1 MSSLRNI
8 ATTFFILSFNSFVLS
23 QVTDSHGGDFVV
35 VTGTTTYESLPFI
48 ETFSDE
54 NGPGQKFNT
63 WVSAQWSSYTS
74 TTDDYDCV
82 NSPCTGDDEYE
93 SFLTPP
99 DSFMLQPP
107 HNNSVNVWEY
117 YNSAP
122 DWSANPVAYFKYSRT
137 RNYSTSMYSPL
148 INISNFSDLKISFDM
163 HFHAY
168 EQTTTNEYLNI
179 EYSTGSGWE
188 SALTFLADAD
198 LGAVSIP
205 WGNNSFFLTGLRD
218 LDTLQIR
225 FRTSG
230 TYSYNIN
237 YWYIDNVKVYGAPV
251 LSTVSISGPAEN
263 PGGAINYDV
272 VTITMESNTD
282 LIAAPTVIINGE
294 IVDDPTFDGTDY
306 TATRIISDSDPEGP
320 ILFSIDFTS
329 ADNIQGQTVRE
340 TTNNSKVIVDRVGP
354 DDYDDDN
361 IFTEGGNEIT
371 QIWNSTNTSLD
382 VTLTLPPDTAITDF
396 NVLDGWSRYY
406 NDQSGNVTSHGT
418 NNLQLNTLTL
428 EVWTKVLSADTYDG
442 MVAYGQDVDASESGY
457 GFIYFNGLWLFYL
470 ITDDMVASN
479 PDDGNSNDWFSNPA
493 TSIQNGVWT
502 HLAGTYDGSVIKL
515 FKDGVLVSSLNQTGN
530 VDYDNIDLT
539 EFFIGKF
546 KYENGGDGGFEYFD
560 GYVSEVRVWN
570 YARSQEKIAGF
581 RSWTL
586 NGDEPGLV
594 SYWKMA
600 EGTGIVLTDE
610 TDNSNGTCPSSGWE
624 NNAPPTLINPDLLD
638 PVYDPEALVGA
649 NVILGASVNGSEY
662 ADFGINNQITQND
675 LTGEMT
681 ASTSADYLENIPGFS
696 EGVVLQL
703 GTKVIDNAGNETI
716 STPSTDT
723 LLVKQNIDPATDV
736 SITSDNQFTG
746 YAKPGDTVTLSF
758 TTPEEIDS
766 LLTVTIQA
774 VTADN
779 ITNVGNV
786 YSATAVFDTSYTP
799 GLVAFEIIYKDLF
812 GNPDTV
818 TAVTDG
824 SGVIYDRTAPII
836 SSVTTYSS
844 NSYNTH
850 YATIDQETGLGDTVY
865 VRLDASERLRPGM
878 GNWAPNIF
886 GIESTLIS
894 SNNDSTYTAYK
905 VIDTDDPCAHILGN
919 VGTTIDFDFTFMDFA
934 GNVGTKAGT
943 TSVKCDI
950 TPPFPDTTGTVVP
963 TGGTVANRFWHSTNT
978 GLSVTIPIANDPTLL
993 GGLAQ
998 PFVIFNNGMGWEA
1011 PEQQLS
1017 PPLDPST
1024 FEINPE
1030 LELPINFTID
1040 FTDTVFENTDDY
1052 ADSFS
1057 VEFHSKI
1064 WDLAY
1069 NMTVLTTSA
1078 SILKIDTYAPTL
1090 EEKEIYSTND
1100 DTARAIM
1107 GDTVYVEFEGQSE
1120 GIDTVDATIGGQP
1133 IDGYEHLN
1141 GLRSRVWRRMT
1152 GAETEGVLPFSIA
1165 GGDTA
1170 RNMSPTYT
1178 EVDNGSSVDFSSA
1191 GPEIL
1196 FASIKSNNANGDT
1209 LARPGDVISVEIRTD
1224 MPILLDSA
1232 AIIFGQI
1239 DTTQDSPGNNQY
1251 LYSIEA
1257 DTIDTVGIVQFSI
1270 DHTDLN
1276 GNEYDNINNSDITDT
1291 SYVRFDGTVP
1301 RLEDVTIIS
1310 TCADPNVADSADTIN
1325 LTFLID
1331 EAVSDSS
1338 VTILDNPANSITSLG
1353 NNTFRASYTVTGSE
1367 QEGAVA
1373 FDISVTD
1380 LAGNSASIDSTSDNS
1395 YVVYDQNPPSNFT
1408 VGQVISAG
1416 GDTVLPGYWNS
1427 TNESLL
1433 VTVPIENNDNSLI
1446 NGAVQV
1452 LVSFDGSDTLE
1463 IGDSETI
1470 TRIDTPK
1477 VITISDDD
1485 FEDSQHFAH
1494 GTTALF
1500 TARIN
1505 DFAGYTTIGT
1515 ASNDQLQIDQIL
1527 PYIDSIWVESD
1538 NDDSSMAKYQDTVS
1552 IKFRAQEGLRMP
1564 YVIMAEDTAIYKD
1577 EDDRIWTFE
1586 KEMDSSDAQGIIGFY
1601 FTLMD
1606 SAGNTSAAPYT
1617 QTTDGSRVLY
1627 DYTVP
1632 FISYIN
1638 EGSFEE
1644 DLNYVA
1650 TADTL
1655 RLVIDGADL
1664 LSGLSGFKFCIG
1676 TPDTTTIDWTFI
1688 DWTFTNGLVDTLVHE
1703 LTTGSDSILQNNSKY
1718 FTRAI
1723 AIDRAGNE
1731 SEEFFDSTGF
1741 WVDLE
1746 KPNKGK
1752 IKDGLGE
1759 DYAVDWTIDSTSL
1772 DVHWIEFTDNQV
1784 IGSYELSVSVINED
1798 TTVEEVLDW
1807 FIVDTLA
1814 DSATITGLGL
1824 QRNKKYFVGLR
1835 AVDMAGNKSDT
1846 AQTNGIQFDNQ
1857 PARIDTVT
1865 PSVNSYLDVSSK
1877 QEIRFKFNKKLFSYK
1892 FSLENIDANTISYND
1907 SLINGDSTV
1916 SINLQ
1921 DTLLTAD
1928 TLYFNFD
1935 SVTSLNRMVTD
1946 ETITLYST
1954 LWGDLDSNRVLDV
1967 ADVVRFNT
1975 HWPNVDLAPVE
1986 HEPPHYAPNLDS
1998 TANLEDLYIFSRM
2011 WNWYYKTNISTMLMN
2026 SGNNVDLSATYNG
2039 GQLRIQLPENTS
2051 AGQIIFTD
2059 LNYDIIN
2066 VSGSSSSVQ
2075 HFVLVNEDS
2084 LISVKAYTF
2093 ATLGETMDSVFVI
2106 DMILNT
2112 ETDYNQGLQ
2121 VRFYDQEGK
2130 EILAGTTLL
2139 KIIPVPARYALG
2151 QNYPN
2156 PFNPNTTIRFELP
2169 EDAHTRIAI
2178 YDLLGREIVLLENR
2192 PFNAGYHQVVW
2203 QGRDTYGNAVP
2214 SGMYFYRMEAN
2225 GFSSTRK
2232 MVFLK

>member
-1 MSSLRNI
+1 MNSSRNI
-8 ATTFFILSFNSFVLS
+8 AVTFFILSFNSFVLS

-48 ETFSDE
+48 ETFLNED
-54 NGPGQKFNT
+54 GPGQEFNS
-63 WVSAQWSSYTS
+63 WVSAQWGNSYTS

-82 NSPCTGDDEYE
+82 ASPCTGNDEYV

-107 HNNSVNVWEY
+107 NNTSVNVWKY

-122 DWSANPVAYFKYSRT
+122 SWSDDPVAYFAYSYM

-148 INISNFSDLKISFDM
+148 LNISDFSDLKISFDM
-163 HFHAY
+163 HFDAWAG
-168 EQTTTNEYLNI
+168 TSTNEYLYI
-179 EYSTGSGWE
+179 EYCTGSGWE
-188 SALTFLADAD
+188 NALTFLADAE
-198 LGAVSIP
+198 LGAVDIP
-205 WGNNSFFLTGLRD
+205 WGNNSFFLQGLGD
-218 LDTLQIR
+218 IDTLQLR

-230 TYSYNIN
+230 TFSYNIN
-237 YWYIDNVKVYGAPV
+237 FWYVDNVEVYGAPMLNSV
-251 LSTVSISGPAEN
+251 NITGPPEN
-263 PGGAINYDV
+263 PNGAINEDV
-272 VTITMESNTD
+272 VTITMDPNTD

-306 TATRIISDSDPEGP
+306 YTATKIISDADPEGP

-329 ADNIQGQTVRE
+329 ADNIPGQTVLE
-340 TTNNSKVIVDRVGP
+340 TTNNSKVIVDRIGAANYNTN
-354 DDYDDDN
+354 D
-361 IFTEGGNEIT
+361 IFTVGGNEIT

-396 NVLDGWSRYY
+396 NVLNGWSRYY

-418 NNLQLNTLTL
+418 DNLQLNTLTL
-428 EVWTKVLSADTYDG
+428 EVWTMVLSADTYDG
-442 MVAYGQDVDASESGY
+442 MVAYGEDVDAFESGY

-470 ITDDMVASN
+470 ITDNMDASN
-479 PDDGNSNDWFSNPA
+479 PDDTNYNDWFSNPA

-530 VDYDNIDLT
+530 VDYDNVSLT

-546 KYENGGDGGFEYFD
+546 KYMNAGIGGFEYFD

-570 YARSQEKIAGF
+570 YARSQEEIAGF

-610 TDNSNGTCPSSGWE
+610 TDNSNGTCPSSGWV
-624 NNAPPTLINPDLLD
+624 NNAPPTLINPDLLN
-638 PVYDPEALVGA
+638 PVYDSEALVGA
-649 NVILGASVNGSEY
+649 NVKLQASINGGEY
-662 ADFGINNQITQND
+662 MDFGINNQITQND
-675 LTGEMT
+675 LTGEMI

-696 EGVVLQL
+696 EGVVLHL

-716 STPSTDT
+716 GTPSTDT
-723 LLVKQNIDPATDV
+723 LLVKQNIDQATDV
-736 SITSDNQFTG
+736 SITSDNEFTG

-758 TTPEEIDS
+758 TTPEEIGS
-766 LLTVTIQA
+766 LPRVTIQA
-774 VTADN
+774 DTADN

-799 GLVAFEIIYKDLF
+799 GLVTFEIIYKDLF

-824 SGVIYDRTAPII
+824 SGVIYDPTPPTI

-844 NSYNTH
+844 NSYNTN

-878 GNWAPNIF
+878 ANWAPNIF
-886 GIESTLIS
+886 GTESTLIS

-905 VIDTDDPCAHILGN
+905 VIYTDDPCAHNLGD

-934 GNVGTKAGT
+934 GNVGTEAGT
-943 TSVKCDI
+943 TNVKCDI

-963 TGGTVANRFWHSTNT
+963 TGGTVANRFWNSTNT

-993 GGLAQ
+993 GGLAK

-1024 FEINPE
+1024 FEIDPQ
-1030 LELPINFTID
+1030 LELPIDFTID
-1040 FTDTVFENTDDY
+1040 FIDTVFENTDDY
-1052 ADSFS
+1052 LESFS

-1069 NMTVLTTSA
+1069 NMTVLTTST

-1100 DTARAIM
+1100 DTTRAIL
-1107 GDTVYVEFEGQSE
+1107 GDTVYVEFEGQYE

-1141 GLRSRVWRRMT
+1141 GFRSRVWRRMT
-1152 GAETEGVLPFSIA
+1152 GAETEGVLPFSIS

-1178 EVDNGSSVDFSSA
+1178 EVDDGSSVDFSSA

-1232 AIIFGQI
+1232 AVIFGQI
-1239 DTTQDSPGNNQY
+1239 DTTQDSPANNQY
-1251 LYSIEA
+1251 FYSIEA
-1257 DTIDTVGIVQFSI
+1257 DTIDTVRIVQFSI

-1276 GNEYDNINNSDITDT
+1276 GNEYDNISNSDITDT

-1301 RLEDVTIIS
+1301 RFEDVTIFS
-1310 TCADPNVADSADTIN
+1310 TGADSSVADSADTIN
-1325 LTFLID
+1325 LTFHID

-1338 VTILDNPANSITSLG
+1338 VIILNNPANSIIPLG
-1353 NNTFRASYTVTGSE
+1353 NNTFQASYTVTGSE
-1367 QEGAVA
+1367 QEGAVV

-1380 LAGNSASIDSTSDNS
+1380 LAGNNASIDSTSDNS
-1395 YVVYDQNPPSNFT
+1395 YVVFDQNPPSNFT
-1408 VGQVISAG
+1408 VGQIISAG
-1416 GDTVLPGYWNS
+1416 GDTVFPGYWNS

-1452 LVSFDGSDTLE
+1452 LVSFDGSDALE

-1485 FEDSQHFAH
+1485 FEDSQHFAQ
-1494 GTTALF
+1494 GTIALF

-1505 DFAGYTTIGT
+1505 DIAGYATIGS
-1515 ASNDQLQIDQIL
+1515 ASNDQLQIDQTL
-1527 PYIDSIWVESD
+1527 PYIDSIWVES
-1538 NDDSSMAKYQDTVS
+1538 NNNDSSMAAYEDTVS
-1552 IKFRAQEGLRMP
+1552 VKFRAQEGLRMP
-1564 YVIMAEDTAIYKD
+1564 YVIMAEDTAIYED

-1601 FTLMD
+1601 FTPMD
-1606 SAGNTSAAPYT
+1606 SAGNTTAEPYT
-1617 QTTDGSRVLY
+1617 QTTDGSRVIY

-1632 FISYIN
+1632 FINYIN

-1644 DLNYVA
+1644 DLLYVA
-1650 TADTL
+1650 TAETL
-1655 RLVIDGADL
+1655 RLAIDGGDL
-1664 LSGLSGFKFCIG
+1664 VSGISKYEFRVETLQDPNI
-1676 TPDTTTIDWTFI
+1676 PI

-1703 LTTGSDSILQNNSKY
+1703 LTTGSDSILQNNTQY

-1741 WVDLE
+1741 WIDLDQ
-1746 KPNKGK
+1746 PNTGN
-1752 IKDGLGE
+1752 IKNGFDEDSSLG
-1759 DYAVDWTIDSTSL
+1759 WTIDSTSL
-1772 DVHWIEFTDNQV
+1772 DVHWNEFTDNQV
-1784 IGSYELSVSVINED
+1784 IGSYELSVSVIDED
-1798 TTVEEVLDW
+1798 TVEVLDW
-1807 FIVDTLA
+1807 FTVDTLE
-1814 DSATITGLGL
+1814 DFATITGLDL

-1857 PARIDTVT
+1857 PARIDTVM
-1865 PSVNSYLDVSSK
+1865 PSLNSYLDVLSS
-1877 QEIRFKFNKKLFSYK
+1877 ETITFKFNKKLLSYK
-1892 FSLENIDANTISYND
+1892 FSLDNIGTDTIPYTD
-1907 SLINGDSTV
+1907 SRMNGDSTV
-1916 SINLQ
+1916 SITL
-1921 DTLLTAD
+1921 DTTLLTAD

-1935 SVTSLNRMVTD
+1935 DVTSLNRLMTSD
-1946 ETITLYST
+1946 TIVLYSK

-1967 ADVVRFNT
+1967 ADVVHFNT
-1975 HWPNVDLAPVE
+1975 HWPNTDVVDLAPVE
-1986 HEPPHYAPNLDS
+1986 HEPPHYAPRLDGE
-1998 TANLEDLYIFSRM
+1998 ANLRDLSIFSRM
-2011 WNWYYKTNISTMLMN
+2011 WNWYYKTYIPTMLMT

-2039 GQLRIQLPENTS
+2039 GQLQIQLPENTS

-2059 LNYDIIN
+2059 LNYDVIN
-2066 VSGSSSSVQ
+2066 VSGSSSSAQ

-2084 LISVKAYTF
+2084 VIGVKAYTF
-2093 ATLGETMDSVFVI
+2093 ATLGGSLDSVFSI
-2106 DMILNT
+2106 NMTLLT
-2112 ETDYNQGLQ
+2112 ETDYNQDLQ

-2130 EILAGTTLL
+2130 EILTGTALL
-2139 KIIPVPARYALG
+2139 KITPVPARYALG

-2156 PFNPNTTIRFELP
+2156 PFNPTTTIRFELP
-2169 EDAHTRIAI
+2169 EDTHTRIAI
-2178 YDLLGREIVLLENR
+2178 YDLRGREIVLLANK
-2192 PFNAGYHQVVW
+2192 PFHAGYHHVVW
-2203 QGRDTYGNAVP
+2203 QGRDTFGNAVP

-2225 GFSSTRK
+2225 AFSRTRK